1 MGLFTVGIVWKR
13 IYFESMRVSV
23 VFLFVFLMLVSIS
36 EAQKGG
42 AKAGMRRGGRNGG
55 RGGSSRRGGSNHAA
69 ETGMDMGGGGS
80 GRRACV
86 GLCYL
91 RKLQGK
97 DPLPE
102 RKPRKPC
109 IGLCHLKKL
118 KELNARRG

>member
-1 MGLFTVGIVWKR
+1 MG
-13 IYFESMRVSV
+13 
-23 VFLFVFLMLVSIS
+23 
-36 EAQKGG
+36 GG

-102 RKPRKPC
+102 RKPKSPVSVSATSRN
-109 IGLCHLKKL
+109 LRNL
-118 KELNARRG
+118 ELDVDRQVWKMGCSVPDITRP

>member
-1 MGLFTVGIVWKR
+1 MRASLVIDVKDIVDPDRHGFTLQ
-13 IYFESMRVSV
+13 
-23 VFLFVFLMLVSIS
+23 VFLFVFMMLVSIS

-69 ETGMDMGGGGS
+69 DTGMDSLGGGS

-91 RKLQGK
+91 RLT
-97 DPLPE
+97 
-102 RKPRKPC
+102 
-109 IGLCHLKKL
+109 
-118 KELNARRG
+118 

>member
-1 MGLFTVGIVWKR
+1 
-13 IYFESMRVSV
+13 
-23 VFLFVFLMLVSIS
+23 MLVSIS

-69 ETGMDMGGGGS
+69 DTGMDSLGGGS

-97 DPLPE
+97 DPLPPRE
-102 RKPRKPC
+102 PRKPC
-109 IGLCHLKKL
+109 IGLCHLKRVQ
-118 KELNARRG
+118 ELRARRG